1 MDVSYLLDGLNDA
14 QRNAVCAPPGNML
27 VLAGAGSG
35 KTRVLVHRIA
45 WLIQV
50 ENVSPYGVL
59 ALTFTNKA
67 AAEMRQR
74 CESLLGMPTG
84 GMWVSTFHSIAHRL
98 LRQHWEEAKL
108 PQGFQILDSQDQQR
122 LIKKVIR
129 ALDLDEKQWPAK
141 QAQYFINARKDEG
154 KRPQH
159 LPDSGDPITRQLVRI
174 YTAYENDCNRLG
186 VIDFA
191 ELLLRSLEL
200 IRDNLELQAHYQQ
213 RFRHILVDE
222 FQDTNTIQYAFLR
235 LMAGNTGRVFAVGDD
250 DQSIYGWRGAKVE
263 NIQQLSKHFTD
274 TQVIKLEQN
283 YRSTGNILNAA
294 NALIANNDGRMGKE
308 LWTDTGEG
316 ELIDVYAA
324 YNEIDEA
331 RYIGDRIKQW
341 VDDGGQRED
350 CAILYRSNAQ
360 SRVFEEEMLMRG
372 YPYRVFGGLRF
383 FERAEIKDALAYLR
397 LCSNRHDDPSFERVI
412 NTPTRGIGDRT
423 VEQLREYGRS
433 RSCSLWQAAQDM
445 MAQNGLTARAAKAV
459 QGFIDLVDELA
470 ASCAE
475 IELYEKV
482 EHVIHQ
488 SGLFDHYGKDKSEK
502 GEAKQENLKELV
514 TAARSFRMDE
524 KEEYADMP
532 ELDAFLS
539 HAVLESGEGQGQ
551 AWEDCVQLM
560 TLHTAKG
567 LEFPLVFLVGLEE
580 GLFPHQM
587 SLEEEGRLEEERR
600 LAYVGITRAR
610 QQLVISYAESRRLYG
625 KENFAMPSR
634 FVGEVPSEYTREVRP
649 KPKVTSSFSG
659 GLFDDDSYSTSADF
673 KESADYSGL
682 YIGQAVMHSIFG
694 DGVVTACEGQ
704 GSHARVQVN
713 FSSEGM
719 KWLVLAYANL
729 QPL

>member
-1 MDVSYLLDGLNDA
+1 MDVSELLNDLNDA
-14 QRNAVCAPPGNML
+14 QRQAVCAPPTNML

-50 ENVSPYGVL
+50 ENISPYGVL

-74 CESLLGMPTG
+74 CESLLGMPAG
-84 GMWVSTFHSIAHRL
+84 GMWVGTFHSTAHRL
-98 LRQHWEEAKL
+98 LRQHYDEAKL
-108 PQGFQILDSQDQQR
+108 PQGFQILDSQDQLR
-122 LIKKVIR
+122 LVKRVVK
-129 ALDLDEKQWPAK
+129 ALDLDDSKWPAK
-141 QAQYFINARKDEG
+141 QAQYYINARKDEG
-154 KRPQH
+154 KRPEH
-159 LPDSGDPITRQLVRI
+159 IADNGDPIQRQLVQI
-174 YTAYENDCNRLG
+174 YSLYEEHCQRLG

-200 IRDNLELQAHYQQ
+200 IRDNDELRAHYQQ

-235 LMAGNTGRVFAVGDD
+235 LMAGSTGKLFAVGDD

-263 NIQQLSKHFTD
+263 NLQQLSKHFVD
-274 TQVIKLEQN
+274 TQTIKLEQN
-283 YRSTGNILNAA
+283 YRSTSNILNSA
-294 NALIANNDGRMGKE
+294 NALINHNDGRLGKQ
-308 LWTDTGEG
+308 LWTDSGEG

-341 VDDGGQRED
+341 VDEGGRRDE

-360 SRVFEEEMLMRG
+360 SRVMEEEMIQRSM
-372 YPYRVFGGLRF
+372 PYRVYGGLRF
-383 FERAEIKDALAYLR
+383 FERAEIKDALAYMR
-397 LCSNRHDDPSFERVI
+397 LCSNRHDDPSFERVV
-412 NTPTRGIGDRT
+412 NTPTRGIGERT
-423 VEQLREYGRS
+423 VELMREYGRS
-433 RSCSLWQAAQDM
+433 RACSLWQAAKDM
-445 MAQNGLTARAAKAV
+445 TGQNVLTPRAAKSV
-459 QGFIDLVDELA
+459 QVFIGLIDELQGG
-470 ASCAE
+470 SDGV
-475 IELYEKV
+475 ELYEKV
-482 EHVIHQ
+482 EHVVHQ
-488 SGLFDHYGKDKSEK
+488 SGLIEHYGKDKSER
-502 GEAKQENLKELV
+502 GEAKQENLQELV
-514 TAARSFRMDE
+514 SAARGFRMDE

-539 HAVLESGEGQGQ
+539 HAVLESGERQGET
-551 AWEDCVQLM
+551 WEDCVQLM

-567 LEFPLVFLVGLEE
+567 LEFPLVFMVGLEE

-587 SLEEEGRLEEERR
+587 SMQEEGRLEEERR

-625 KENFAMPSR
+625 KENFCLPSR
-634 FVGEVPSEYTREVRP
+634 FMGEIPKQYTREVRP
-649 KPKVTSSFSG
+649 KPQASALSSG
-659 GLFDDDSYSTSADF
+659 GLFGDESYDSSSFTQ
-673 KESADYSGL
+673 SADYDNL
-682 YIGQAVMHSIFG
+682 YIGQPVMHGVFG